1 MLFRISFFPITYL
14 DIIDIILLSL
24 ATYGVLK
31 LIRQTKAIQI
41 FLGVIILFAVG
52 FGLSWLPLTGVNWL
66 SKSLTRYWVILLF
79 IIFQQELRD
88 LFAQIGNLPFLRRI
102 VLSGYEPT
110 IETLVR
116 AAEQLSETRTG
127 ALIVIER
134 DVGLKNYTETGKSV
148 SAKLSVPLLLTIFT
162 PRTPLHD
169 GAVIIKG
176 NRITAAG
183 CALPLSNNPRYQRV
197 LGMRHRAGV
206 GITEETD
213 AVSIIVSE
221 ETGSISLAVRG
232 HLRRG
237 LSPNMLSKLLKVII
251 GSSSRRG

>member
-148 SAKLSVPLLLTIFT
+148 SAKLSVPS
-162 PRTPLHD
+162 
-169 GAVIIKG
+169 
-176 NRITAAG
+176 
-183 CALPLSNNPRYQRV
+183 CSRYS
-197 LGMRHRAGV
+197 HREHLCT
-206 GITEETD
+206 TE
-213 AVSIIVSE
+213 
-221 ETGSISLAVRG
+221 R
-232 HLRRG
+232 
-237 LSPNMLSKLLKVII
+237 
-251 GSSSRRG
+251 SSSRETE